1 MLIFGFLVLVNSF
14 RACQVDDKELGGNHL
29 ASLRRLVLVGSVA
42 ELDLDNCV
50 RTRRRDI
57 IDGLCER
64 SVLIAGLECFLNLC

>member
-1 MLIFGFLVLVNSF
+1 MLILGFLVLVNSF
-14 RACQVDDKELGGNHL
+14 RACQVDYKELGGNQL

-42 ELDLDNCV
+42 ELDLDNRV
-50 RTRRRDI
+50 GTRRRDI